1 MCAWRSALC
10 CHRAPRTVDDNGLQ
24 GGGDS
29 GVSGSTGGELDSGTR
44 LVRIWSQRSL
54 ARLERDGSIHIGTSK
69 TPDWGNDFGY
79 FGFESESFW
88 ETTDHVLL
96 TVSLKCSVAWL
107 PYTIGQPVPLRAA
120 VCGTWNGK
128 PVYTLRGTTSS
139 GEYKFAMYI
148 SGHPVVPSAVS
159 SGASILILV

>member
-1 MCAWRSALC
+1 MTMVFREEETLECLVPQA
-10 CHRAPRTVDDNGLQ
+10 
-24 GGGDS
+24 
-29 GVSGSTGGELDSGTR
+29 VSELDSRTR

-54 ARLERDGSIHIGTSK
+54 ARLERDGSIYIGTSK

-128 PVYTLRGTTSS
+128 PVYSLRGTTSS